1 MFPRR
6 DGVNYLNLKNTEEGS
21 YSVTKYRDSEQFIKI
36 IREVMPNLTSITD
49 VTACVGG
56 DTINFALHFQRVRS
70 IELNKDNYDALC
82 HNIGVYGLQNVET
95 FNGDSLNTY
104 NGESDALYIDP
115 PWGGPSYRTQKILDL
130 FISDKRLDVWLNEI
144 LLRNIRPAFIF
155 VKLPY
160 NYNFERFDTLPN
172 IEYIKTYKIRN
183 LVFVTLKTDLFSLG
197 M

>member
-49 VTACVGG
+49 MTGCVGG

-70 IELNKDNYDALC
+70 IEINKENYNALC
-82 HNIGVYGLQNVET
+82 HNISVYGLQNVET
-95 FNGDSLNTY
+95 FLGDSLKLYDWN
-104 NGESDALYIDP
+104 SDAIYIDP
-115 PWGGPSYRTQKILDL
+115 PWGGPAYRAQKVLDL
-130 FISDKRLDVWLNEI
+130 FISNKRLDIWLIEI
-144 LLRNIRPAFIF
+144 LNRNNRPAFIF
-155 VKLPY
+155 IKLPY

-172 IEYIKTYKIRN
+172 VEYIKTYKIRN
-183 LVFVTLKTDLFSLG
+183 LIFLILKTNLFSLEG
-197 M
+197 